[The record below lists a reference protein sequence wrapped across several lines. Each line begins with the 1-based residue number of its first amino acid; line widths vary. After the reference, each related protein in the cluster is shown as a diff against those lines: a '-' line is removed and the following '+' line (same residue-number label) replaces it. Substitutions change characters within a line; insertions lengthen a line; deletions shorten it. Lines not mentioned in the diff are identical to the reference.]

1 MTPTNQR
8 AQQATG
14 PTTGAATPSPTGS
27 PERTALVT
35 GASGY
40 IGGQLV
46 PRLLAEGWRVRV
58 LTRRAGSLDD
68 RPWADRVEVV
78 VGDAADRGDLG
89 TALSGIRTAYYLV
102 HSMDDRPGFAERDR
116 EAATV
121 FGEVAREQGVQRIV
135 YLGGLHP
142 DGEELSPHLASRVE
156 VGRILLASG
165 VPTAVLQ
172 AAVVLGDGSVSFDML
187 RYLTTR
193 LPAMVAPKWLDNR
206 IQPIAID
213 DVVTLLAGAADLP
226 ADVNRTFDIGGP
238 EVLTY
243 REMIQRFAA
252 VTGLR
257 RRLVVTVPV
266 LTPRLA
272 SHWVGLVTPIGA
284 GIAKPLVGSLVH
296 EVVAKESDLL
306 DVVEVPG
313 GVTGFDEAVRRAMEG
328 TTPDT
333 ALRNLAITGA
343 AVTTSAVIGSLAT
356 KPDSRWY
363 RSLDLPAWQPPK
375 AAFPIVWTL
384 LYADIAASA
393 AAALTG
399 IDRRP
404 DEEGAG
410 GRHAGG
416 IREAVPSAR
425 QSYLAALGTNLV
437 LNSGWS
443 LLFWRGRTPGGAALE
458 SAVLTASGADLV
470 RRTTAVNSVAGRALV
485 PYVVWT
491 GFATVLSAEIHRRNR
506 NHRRHRRHRR

>member
-1 MTPTNQR
+1 MNPTNHR
-8 AQQATG
+8 PAEAPAPAT
-14 PTTGAATPSPTGS
+14 TTSTTSPG
-27 PERTALVT
+27 RLALVT

-40 IGGQLV
+40 VGGQLV
-46 PRLLAEGWRVRV
+46 PRLLADGWRVRV
-58 LTRRAGSLDD
+58 LTRRAGSLDE
-68 RPWADRVEVV
+68 RPWVDEVDVV
-78 VGDAADRGDLG
+78 VGDVADPQGLG
-89 TALSGIRTAYYLV
+89 KALSGIRTAYYLV

-116 EAATV
+116 EAATA
-121 FGEVAREQGVQRIV
+121 FGEVAREQGVGRLV

-156 VGRILLASG
+156 VGRILLSSG

-172 AAVVLGDGSVSFDML
+172 AAVVLGDGSASFDML
-187 RYLTTR
+187 RHLTTR

-206 IQPIAID
+206 IQPIAVD
-213 DVVTLLAGAADLP
+213 DVMTLLVGAADLP

-257 RRLVVTVPV
+257 RRLIVTVPV

-306 DVVEVPG
+306 DLVDVPAG
-313 GVTGFDEAVRRAMEG
+313 LTGFDEAVRRAMDG
-328 TTPDT
+328 ATPDT

-343 AVTTSAVIGSLAT
+343 AVAATAVVGSMAT
-356 KPDSRWY
+356 KPNSRWY

-375 AAFPIVWTL
+375 SAFPIVWTL

-399 IDRRP
+399 IDRNNEGHEPGRAP
-404 DEEGAG
+404 D
-410 GRHAGG
+410 
-416 IREAVPSAR
+416 AR
-425 QSYLAALGTNLV
+425 RRYLAALGTNLT
-437 LNSGWS
+437 LNAGWS
-443 LLFWRGRTPGGAALE
+443 VLFWRGRSPGWAALE
-458 SAVLTASGADLV
+458 SAALTASGGELV
-470 RRTTAVNSVAGRALV
+470 RQTARVNRLAGGALV
-485 PYVVWT
+485 PYVAWC
-491 GFATVLSAEIHRRNR
+491 GFATVLSAAIHRRNR
-506 NHRRHRRHRR
+506 RR